1 MSKVFSKVS
10 ILKFKPALSFYY
22 IFVQMQNFMNKL
34 SERVERL
41 GYSQTF
47 VMSNKAREMKA
58 SGIDVISLTLGE
70 PDFDVPDNIKQA
82 AFDAINQNYS
92 HYSPVPGFLELR
104 EAISHKL
111 KRDNHLEY
119 KPSQICVSNGAKQA
133 ILNVLA
139 ALLNDG
145 DEVILPNPYWVSYDE
160 MVKMM
165 GGTSVMLPT
174 SYVTDFKITAEQLE
188 EAITDKTKAVLFS
201 SPCNPSGG
209 YYTYDELKSLARV
222 IAKYPHVTVISD
234 EIYEYINYE
243 TKTTSIAQF
252 PEVYEQTAVING
264 MSKAFAMTGWRIG
277 YSACPEWLAKA
288 CEKIQGQMTSGA
300 NTVAQR
306 ASIVALKT
314 DPSEYKYM
322 IDAFRKRRDLVYD
335 LITEIPGFKVVLPKA
350 AFYFFPDISY
360 YIGKTL
366 DGMEIKDADD
376 FAMFILENAHVGCV
390 GGVSFGSPECIR
402 FSYAASEEDLREAMG
417 RIKKLLAKF
426 S

>member
-1 MSKVFSKVS
+1 
-10 ILKFKPALSFYY
+10 
-22 IFVQMQNFMNKL
+22 MNKL
-34 SERVERL
+34 SERVNRL

-70 PDFDVPDNIKQA
+70 PDFDVPDDIKQA
-82 AFDAINQNYS
+82 AFDAINENYS
-92 HYSPVPGFLELR
+92 HYSPVPGFLALR
-104 EAISHKL
+104 EAISAKL
-111 KRDNHLEY
+111 KRDNNLEY
-119 KPSQICVSNGAKQA
+119 KPSQICVSNGAKQS
-133 ILNVLA
+133 IINVLA

-145 DEVILPNPYWVSYDE
+145 DEVLLPAPYWVSYDE

-165 GGTSVMLPT
+165 GGVSVVLPT
-174 SYVTDFKITAEQLE
+174 SYVTDFKVTAEQLK
-188 EAITDKTKAVLFS
+188 EAITDKTKAILFS

-209 YYTYDELKSLARV
+209 YYTYDELKSIAKV
-222 IAKYPHVTVISD
+222 VAKYPHVTIISD

-252 PEVYEQTAVING
+252 PEVFEQTAVING

-277 YSACPEWLAKA
+277 YSACPEWLAKG

-306 ASIVALKT
+306 ASITALKN
-314 DPSEYKYM
+314 DPSKYKYM
-322 IDAFRKRRDLVYD
+322 IDAFKERRDLVFD
-335 LITEIPGFKVVLPKA
+335 LIKEIPGFKVLLPKA
-350 AFYFFPDISY
+350 AFYLFPDVSH

-366 DGMEIKDADD
+366 DGTEIKNSDD
-376 FAMFILENAHVGCV
+376 FAMFLLENAHVGCV

-402 FSYAASEEDLREAMG
+402 FSYAASEAELREAMR
-417 RIKKLLAKF
+417 RIKELLEKF
-426 S
+426 N

>member
-1 MSKVFSKVS
+1 
-10 ILKFKPALSFYY
+10 
-22 IFVQMQNFMNKL
+22 MNKL
-34 SERVERL
+34 SDRVNRL

-47 VMSNKAREMKA
+47 VMSNRAREMKA
-58 SGIDVISLTLGE
+58 SGVDVISLTLGE
-70 PDFDVPDNIKQA
+70 PDFDVPDPIKQA
-82 AFDAINQNYS
+82 AFDAINENYS

-104 EAISHKL
+104 EAISEKL
-111 KRDNHLEY
+111 KRDNKLDY

-139 ALLNDG
+139 ALINDG
-145 DEVILPNPYWVSYDE
+145 DEVLLPAPYWVSYDE

-165 GGTSVMLPT
+165 GGTSTLLPT

-188 EAITDKTKAVLFS
+188 NAITDKTKVILFS

-209 YYTYDELKSLARV
+209 YYTYDELWSLARV
-222 IAKYPHVTVISD
+222 IAKYPQVTVISD
-234 EIYEYINYE
+234 EIYEFINYE

-306 ASIVALKT
+306 ASITALKA
-314 DPSEYKYM
+314 DPSEYRYM
-322 IDAFRKRRDLVYD
+322 IDAFKSRRDLVYG
-335 LITEIPGFKVVLPKA
+335 LMKEISGFKVLLPKA
-350 AFYFFPDISY
+350 AFYFFPDVSY

-366 DGMEIKDADD
+366 NGVEIKDSDD
-376 FAMFILENAHVGCV
+376 FAMFILEHAHVGCV

-402 FSYAASEEDLREAMG
+402 FSYAASEEELKEAMR
-417 RIKKLLAKF
+417 RIKTLLDQF
-426 S
+426 N

>member
-1 MSKVFSKVS
+1 
-10 ILKFKPALSFYY
+10 
-22 IFVQMQNFMNKL
+22 MNKL
-34 SERVERL
+34 SERVNRL

-70 PDFDVPDNIKQA
+70 PDFDVPDDIKQA
-82 AFDAINQNYS
+82 AFDAINENYS
-92 HYSPVPGFLELR
+92 HYSPLPGFLELR
-104 EAISHKL
+104 EAISAKL
-111 KRDNHLEY
+111 KRDNNLEY

-133 ILNVLA
+133 IINVLA

-145 DEVILPNPYWVSYDE
+145 DEVLLPAPYWVSYDE

-165 GGTSVMLPT
+165 GGESVILPT

-188 EAITDKTKAVLFS
+188 EAITEKTKAILFS

-209 YYTYDELKSLARV
+209 YYTYDELQSLAKV
-222 IAKYPHVTVISD
+222 LAKYPHVTIISD

-252 PEVYEQTAVING
+252 PEVFEQTAVING

-277 YSACPEWLAKA
+277 YSACPEWLAKG

-306 ASIVALKT
+306 ASITALKN
-314 DPSEYKYM
+314 DPSNYKYM
-322 IDAFRKRRDLVYD
+322 IDAFKERRDLVFD
-335 LITEIPGFKVVLPKA
+335 LIKEIPGFKVLLPKA
-350 AFYFFPDISY
+350 AFYLFPDVSH

-366 DGMEIKDADD
+366 DGTEIKNSDD
-376 FAMFILENAHVGCV
+376 FAMFLLENAHVGCV

-402 FSYAASEEDLREAMG
+402 FSYAASEAELREAMR
-417 RIKKLLAKF
+417 RIKELLEKF
-426 S
+426 N

>member
-1 MSKVFSKVS
+1 ME
-10 ILKFKPALSFYY
+10 
-22 IFVQMQNFMNKL
+22 KL
-34 SERVERL
+34 SDRVQRL

-70 PDFDVPDNIKQA
+70 PDFDVPNNIKQA
-82 AFDAINQNYS
+82 AFDAINENYS

-104 EAISHKL
+104 EAIAHKL
-111 KRDNHLEY
+111 KRDNELEY
-119 KPSQICVSNGAKQA
+119 KPTQICVSNGAKQA

-139 ALLNDG
+139 ALLNEG

-209 YYTYDELKSLARV
+209 YYTYDELKSIAKV

-234 EIYEYINYE
+234 EIYEFINYE

-306 ASIVALKT
+306 ASITALKT
-314 DPSEYKYM
+314 DPSEYQYM

-335 LITEIPGFKVVLPKA
+335 LIKEIPGFKVVLPKA
-350 AFYFFPDISY
+350 AFYFFPDISF

-366 DGMEIKDADD
+366 NGTEIKDSDD
-376 FAMFILENAHVGCV
+376 FAMFLLENAHVGCV
-390 GGVSFGSPECIR
+390 GGVSFGSTECIR
-402 FSYAASEEDLREAMG
+402 FSYAASEEDLIEAMK
-417 RIKKLLAKF
+417 RIKNTLEQF